1 MGLMPSDS
9 QVVMVNGEPVRYFRA
24 GSGPPLVLLHG
35 LGGAAVVW
43 YRNLPVLA
51 ERYTVYAPDLWGPG
65 RHPGSQS
72 LTPER
77 GVRFLF
83 GFMDALG
90 HASAHVVGSSLGGL
104 IAGFAVAQDPSRV
117 NSLTLVDS
125 AGLGREISFAQR
137 LISLPIVGEIVF
149 RPSLKRIK
157 RMLRMLVR
165 NDQAVTAELTDALYE
180 ARTQPGVAHQ
190 MLSALRA
197 GVNIFG
203 VRSSVQIPNLRAA
216 GVPTLILWGAL
227 DPLLPLAHARS
238 AERTMPGSKLVVI
251 DDVGHW
257 GYLEAPDRFNN
268 VLLEF
273 LDANSRLEAKR
284 PLG

>member
-9 QVVMVNGEPVRYFRA
+9 QVVMVNGEPVRCFCA

-51 ERYTVYAPDLWGPG
+51 EHYTVYAPDLWGPG
-65 RHPGSQS
+65 RHSGSQS
-72 LTPER
+72 PTPER

-90 HASAHVVGSSLGGL
+90 HTSAHVVGSSLGGL
-104 IAGFAVAQDPSRV
+104 IAGFAAAHDPSRMK
-117 NSLTLVDS
+117 SLTLVDS
-125 AGLGREISFAQR
+125 AGLGREIAFSQR

-149 RPSLKRIK
+149 RSSLTRVKRL
-157 RMLRMLVR
+157 LRMLVR

-180 ARTQPGVAHQ
+180 ARAQPGVAHQ

-203 VRSSVQIPNLRAA
+203 VRSSVQIPDLRVT
-216 GVPTLILWGAL
+216 GVPTLIVWGAL

-251 DDVGHW
+251 DNVGHW
-257 GYLEAPDRFNN
+257 GYLEAPERFND

-273 LDANSRLEAKR
+273 LDTNSRLEANR